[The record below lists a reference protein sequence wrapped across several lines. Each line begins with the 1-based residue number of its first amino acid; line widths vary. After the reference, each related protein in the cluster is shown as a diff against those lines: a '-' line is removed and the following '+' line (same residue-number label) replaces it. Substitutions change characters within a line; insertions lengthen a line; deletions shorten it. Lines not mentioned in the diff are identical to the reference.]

1 MERTA
6 MNWSDQGSYLWKT
19 TGCAD
24 MQQFRCILTVL
35 LETLRSE
42 DELGLDDFAS
52 NRVPDKFVG
61 RVEAEFEHDFSSVR
75 LSRAD
80 SDSQRG
86 CDLLIRFPFGQQADD
101 FKLARS

>member
-1 MERTA
+1 MGRTA
-6 MNWSDQGSYLWKT
+6 MTWSDQGSYHWKT

-24 MQQFRCILTVL
+24 RQQFRCILTVL

-75 LSRAD
+75 LSRPD
-80 SDSQRG
+80 SDLQRG
-86 CDLLIRFPFGQQADD
+86 CDMLLRFPLCQPAHSL
-101 FKLARS
+101 K

>member
-1 MERTA
+1 MGRTA
-6 MNWSDQGSYLWKT
+6 MPWSDQGSYLWKT

-24 MQQFRCILTVL
+24 RQQFRCILTVL
-35 LETLRSE
+35 PETLRSE

-75 LSRAD
+75 LSRPD
-80 SDSQRG
+80 SDLQRA

-101 FKLARS
+101 FKLTRS